1 MVDLKPR
8 NSPKK
13 TEGKLLDIGL
23 GNDFLDMTTKAKI
36 IKWNYSK
43 LKGFGTAKETVNKKA
58 TYGIRENICKSYI

>member
-1 MVDLKPR
+1 MLDLKPG

-13 TEGKLLDIGL
+13 TEGKLLE
-23 GNDFLDMTTKAKI
+23 NDFLDMTTKAKI

-43 LKGFGTAKETVNKKA
+43 LKGFGTAKETINKKA